1 MITSQLLFKK
11 IYYNKK
17 GQYYLKKNKKKTVRC
32 IEHKEFYKNTIF
44 RTAWIASRDQLKTE
58 LNNLKTSL
66 EG

>member
-1 MITSQLLFKK
+1 MIISQLLSKK

-17 GQYYLKKNKKKTVRC
+17 GQYYLNKKKKTVRC

>member
-1 MITSQLLFKK
+1 MIISQLLFKK

-17 GQYYLKKNKKKTVRC
+17 GQYYLNKKKTVRC